1 MFKGLSVP
9 NNWRCVRTLEG
20 HSGAVVSVA
29 FSPNGQVLASS
40 SSDTTIKLWNANTGK
55 EFHTLKGHLKW
66 VDSIA
71 ISPDGQTLASGSRDT
86 TIKVWNLS
94 TKKEIYT
101 LTGHS
106 EIVSFVA
113 ISPDGKT
120 LASASEDTTIKL
132 WNINTGEEIRTLKW
146 ACPEEVYYFSSLV
159 FSLDGQI
166 IISSTGDDAVS
177 LSAVAWNLST
187 GEQIWS
193 KHGKEMDCVY
203 SIAISPDGQTF
214 ATGDVSRAIKLWNIY
229 TGEEISTLTNA
240 SNSDSSLAISPDGQ
254 LLASGGL
261 DFESDEDDRGYGT
274 IYLWNLNTREKICTL
289 NEHSE
294 AVYCVAF
301 SQNSQI
307 IASGSDD
314 KTIKIWQQERNAKI
328 QLFAGYSNENCIYDN
343 I

>member
-1 MFKGLSVP
+1 MP

-55 EFHTLKGHLKW
+55 EFHTFKGHLKW

-166 IISSTGDDAVS
+166 LISSTGDDAVS

-193 KHGKEMDCVY
+193 KHWKEMDCVD
-203 SIAISPDGQTF
+203 SIAMSPDGQTF
-214 ATGDVSRAIKLWNIY
+214 ASSDVSRTIKLWNIY
-229 TGEEISTLTNA
+229 TGEEIYTLTNA
-240 SNSDSSLAISPDGQ
+240 SNLDSLLAFSPDGQ
-254 LLASGGL
+254 VLASGGL
-261 DFESDEDDRGYGT
+261 DFENDEDDRGYGV
-274 IYLWNLNTREKICTL
+274 IYLWNLNSREKICTL
-289 NEHSE
+289 KEHSE

-301 SQNSQI
+301 SPDGQI

-314 KTIKIWQQERNAKI
+314 KTIKIWQQE
-328 QLFAGYSNENCIYDN
+328 
-343 I
+343 